1 MKLLFASAGA
11 AALLVTAW
19 NLGGDM
25 ALQPSPA
32 AAETVGKM
40 QFMLHLA
47 GVERSCLIDKGV
59 ELVDGISQ
67 LSVGE
72 DCPRLVPELTDAR
85 RWRENADGTVTI
97 VDDDGGALIEFA
109 LADGLA
115 YESFRAGAPL
125 VSLVAR

>member
-47 GVERSCLIDKGV
+47 GIERSCLIDKGV

>member
-1 MKLLFASAGA
+1 MKLFMASAGA

-19 NLGGDM
+19 TLGGDM

-72 DCPRLVPELTDAR
+72 DCPRLVPELSDAR

>member
-25 ALQPSPA
+25 TLQPSPA

-47 GVERSCLIDKGV
+47 GVEKSCLIDKGV

-115 YESFRAGAPL
+115 DESFRAGAPL

>member
-72 DCPRLVPELTDAR
+72 DCPRLVPELSDAR

>member
-1 MKLLFASAGA
+1 MKTILASAGA
-11 AALLVTAW
+11 AALLLTAW

-47 GVERSCLIDKGV
+47 GIERSCLIDKGV

>member
-1 MKLLFASAGA
+1 MKTILASAGA
-11 AALLVTAW
+11 AALLLTAW

>member
-25 ALQPSPA
+25 TLQPSPA

-47 GVERSCLIDKGV
+47 GIERSCLIDKGV

>member
-40 QFMLHLA
+40 QFMLPLA
-47 GVERSCLIDKGV
+47 GIERSCLIDKGV

-72 DCPRLVPELTDAR
+72 DCPRLVPELSDAR

>member
-1 MKLLFASAGA
+1 MTLFMASAGA

>member
-1 MKLLFASAGA
+1 MKLFMASAGA

>member
-25 ALQPSPA
+25 VLQPSPA
-32 AAETVGKM
+32 AAETAGKM

-47 GVERSCLIDKGV
+47 GVEKSCLIDKGV

>member
-1 MKLLFASAGA
+1 MKTILASAGA
-11 AALLVTAW
+11 AALLLTAW

-115 YESFRAGAPL
+115 YESSRAGAPL

>member
-1 MKLLFASAGA
+1 MKLLFASTGA

>member
-25 ALQPSPA
+25 TLQPSPA

-72 DCPRLVPELTDAR
+72 DCPRLVPELSDAR

>member
-1 MKLLFASAGA
+1 MKLFMASAGA

-47 GVERSCLIDKGV
+47 GIERSCLIDKGV

-72 DCPRLVPELTDAR
+72 DCPRLVPELSDAR

>member
-109 LADGLA
+109 VADGLA

>member
-1 MKLLFASAGA
+1 MKTILASAGA

>member
-1 MKLLFASAGA
+1 MKLLFASAGV

-25 ALQPSPA
+25 TLQPSPA

>member
-1 MKLLFASAGA
+1 MKTILASAGA

-25 ALQPSPA
+25 SLQPSPA
-32 AAETVGKM
+32 VAETAGNM
-40 QFMLHLA
+40 QFRLHLA
-47 GVERSCLIDKGV
+47 GVEKSCLIDKGL
-59 ELVDGISQ
+59 ELADGVSQ
-67 LSVGE
+67 LSVGD
-72 DCPRLVPELTDAR
+72 DCPRLVPELSDAR

-109 LADGLA
+109 VADGLA

>member
-47 GVERSCLIDKGV
+47 GIERSCLIDKGV

-72 DCPRLVPELTDAR
+72 DCPRLVPELSDAR

>member
-1 MKLLFASAGA
+1 MKLFLASAGA

-47 GVERSCLIDKGV
+47 GIERSCLIDKGV

-72 DCPRLVPELTDAR
+72 DCPRLVPELSDAR

>member
-40 QFMLHLA
+40 QFLLHLA
-47 GVERSCLIDKGV
+47 GIERSCLIDKGV

-72 DCPRLVPELTDAR
+72 DCPRV
-85 RWRENADGTVTI
+85 G
-97 VDDDGGALIEFA
+97 
-109 LADGLA
+109 
-115 YESFRAGAPL
+115 
-125 VSLVAR
+125 

>member
-1 MKLLFASAGA
+1 MKLFMASAGA

-47 GVERSCLIDKGV
+47 GIERSCLIDKGV

>member
-1 MKLLFASAGA
+1 MKLFMASAGA

-72 DCPRLVPELTDAR
+72 DCPRLVPELSDAR

>member
-25 ALQPSPA
+25 TLQPSPA